1 MQRTLLIGYARLA
14 VTALA
19 LTAAQHADAAVKHR
33 YSFTTD
39 ANDSVSGAHG
49 AVVDAGVPTAT
60 FAGGVLNLTANTGEL
75 SNAAIANDAY
85 VNLPNG
91 IISAMGTKASFETW
105 VTVETNRNWAE
116 IFSFGSSRP
125 DSGGENLSSGWG
137 RYITLIP
144 DTGDGADTFRVEA
157 IQFPDGGAP
166 WPFGAAN
173 VSRANGAVLPTGV
186 EHHIVSIFDT
196 TDTMG
201 GANPNGTVKNYL
213 NGALIGA
220 TPLYAGFSLTAIPD
234 VNNWLG
240 RSQWGDPLFDG
251 SFNEFRIHDTALND
265 GEVAFNSL
273 IGPDQVAAVPAAG
286 IFSLEVNT
294 VTNAVKLKSNVGV
307 SVPINYYEITS
318 AAGTLSTSGWN
329 SLDDQEGGDPPGQG
343 WDESGGVNAGLLS
356 ELALPVAGVMVGPN
370 AQLSLG
376 NAFNKS
382 VLGNGV
388 NGDLIFKFGLANGA
402 LLSGTVSYVT
412 NPAVDDADFDGDGD
426 VDGGDFL
433 TWQRGLGLSGAAA
446 TNAAG
451 NANGDTVINGADL
464 AIWKTQFGP
473 AAVAAVGSVPEP
485 TAAGMSALALLGLS
499 IVTRHRGS
507 REAR

>member
-1 MQRTLLIGYARLA
+1 MQRILVTGLAIA
-14 VTALA
+14 VTAIA
-19 LTAAQHADAAVKHR
+19 LTPARNADAAVKHR

-39 ANDSVSGAHG
+39 ANDSVGGAHG
-49 AVVDAGVPTAT
+49 NVVDAGAPSAT
-60 FAGGVLNLTANTGEL
+60 FAGGVLNLTANTGEI

-116 IFSFGSSRP
+116 IFSFGTSRP
-125 DSGGENLSSGWG
+125 DTGGEDLSSGWG

-144 DTGDGADTFRVEA
+144 DTGDGGNTFRVEA

-166 WPFGAAN
+166 WPFAAAN
-173 VSRANGAVLPTGV
+173 VSRADGAVLPTGV

-196 TDTMG
+196 TETMG
-201 GANPNGTVKNYL
+201 GANPNGTMKNYL

-220 TPLYAGFSLTAIPD
+220 TPLYAGFSLSAIPD

-251 SFNEFRIHDTALND
+251 SFNEFRIHDASLND
-265 GEVAFNSL
+265 AEIAFNSL
-273 IGPDQVAAVPAAG
+273 IGPNQVAAVPAAG

-318 AAGTLSTSGWN
+318 AAGALSTSGWN
-329 SLDDQEGGDPPGQG
+329 SLDDQEGGDAPGLG
-343 WDESGGVNAGLLS
+343 WDESGGVTTGQLS
-356 ELALPVAGVMVGPN
+356 ELALPVAGVTVAPN

-388 NGDLIFKFGLANGA
+388 NGDLVFKFGLANGA
-402 LLSGTVSYVT
+402 LLSGTVSYTT
-412 NPAVDDADFDGDGD
+412 NPAVDDADFDNDGD
-426 VDGGDFL
+426 EDGNDFL
-433 TWQRGLGLSGAAA
+433 SWQRGLGVGT
-446 TNAAG
+446 TNATGDADG
-451 NANGDTVINGADL
+451 NGAVNGADL
-464 AIWKTQFGP
+464 AVWRTQFGTP
-473 AAVAAVGSVPEP
+473 AVGAAASVPEP
-485 TAAGMSALALLGLS
+485 VSAGLGVLALLGLA
-499 IVTRHRGS
+499 VA
-507 REAR
+507 ARRPRRDAGK